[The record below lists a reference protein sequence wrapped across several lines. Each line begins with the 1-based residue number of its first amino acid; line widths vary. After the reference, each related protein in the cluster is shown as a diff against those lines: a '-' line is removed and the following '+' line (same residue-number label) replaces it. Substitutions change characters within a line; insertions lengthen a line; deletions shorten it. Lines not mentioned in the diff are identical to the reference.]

1 MNYELTYR
9 PADASADILPVLSAA
24 DLLTGIRAETQLI
37 RDRLNLLTGDWWENP
52 EWGNGILE
60 LLRESRLTETDR
72 QILANYLSDY
82 IRKTPGV
89 VDVREVKCSFEGG
102 QFRYECTVDTGAGTA
117 RISYGE

>member
-52 EWGNGILE
+52 EWGNGVLE

-102 QFRYECTVDTGAGTA
+102 QFRYECTVETGAGTA
-117 RISYGE
+117 RISYG

>member
-1 MNYELTYR
+1 MNYEFTYR
-9 PADASADILPVLSAA
+9 PADASSDILPVLSAA

-102 QFRYECTVDTGAGTA
+102 QFRYECTVETGAGTA

>member
-9 PADASADILPVLSAA
+9 PADASSDILPVLSAA

-52 EWGNGILE
+52 EWGNGVLE

-102 QFRYECTVDTGAGTA
+102 QFRYECTVETGAGTA
-117 RISYGE
+117 RMSYGE

>member
-9 PADASADILPVLSAA
+9 PIDASADILPVLSVA

-52 EWGNGILE
+52 EWGNGVLE

-102 QFRYECTVDTGAGTA
+102 KFRYECTVEAGAGTA

>member
-9 PADASADILPVLSAA
+9 PADASSDILPVLSAA

-52 EWGNGILE
+52 EWGNGVLE

-89 VDVREVKCSFEGG
+89 VDVREVKCSFDGG
-102 QFRYECTVDTGAGTA
+102 QFRYECTVETGTGTA

>member
-9 PADASADILPVLSAA
+9 PADASSDILPVLSAA

-52 EWGNGILE
+52 EWGNGVLE

-89 VDVREVKCSFEGG
+89 MDVREVKCSFEGG
-102 QFRYECTVDTGAGTA
+102 QFRYECTVETGAGTA

>member
-9 PADASADILPVLSAA
+9 PADASSDILPVLSAA

-52 EWGNGILE
+52 EWGNGVLE

>member
-9 PADASADILPVLSAA
+9 PIDASGDILPVTAVS

-52 EWGNGILE
+52 EWGNGVLE
-60 LLRESRLTETDR
+60 LLKESRLTETDR

-89 VDVREVKCSFEGG
+89 MDVREVKCSAEGG

-117 RISYGE
+117 RISYG

>member
-9 PADASADILPVLSAA
+9 PADASGDILPVLSAA

-52 EWGNGILE
+52 EWGNGVLE
-60 LLRESRLTETDR
+60 LLRESRLT
-72 QILANYLSDY
+72 
-82 IRKTPGV
+82 

-102 QFRYECTVDTGAGTA
+102 QFRYECTVETGAGTA

>member
-9 PADASADILPVLSAA
+9 PIDASGDILPVTVVS

-60 LLRESRLTETDR
+60 LLKESRLTETDR

>member
-52 EWGNGILE
+52 EWGNGVLE

-89 VDVREVKCSFEGG
+89 MDVREVKCSFEGG
-102 QFRYECTVDTGAGTA
+102 QFRYECTVETGAGTA

>member
-9 PADASADILPVLSAA
+9 PADASGDILPVLSAA

-52 EWGNGILE
+52 EWGNGVLE

-102 QFRYECTVDTGAGTA
+102 QFRYECTVETGAGTA
-117 RISYGE
+117 RMSYGE

>member
-9 PADASADILPVLSAA
+9 PADASSDILPVLSAA

-102 QFRYECTVDTGAGTA
+102 QFRYECTVETGAGTA

>member
-9 PADASADILPVLSAA
+9 PADASSDILPVLSAA

-52 EWGNGILE
+52 EWGNGVLE

-102 QFRYECTVDTGAGTA
+102 QFRYECTVETGAGTA

>member
-52 EWGNGILE
+52 EWGNGVLE

>member
-9 PADASADILPVLSAA
+9 PIDASADILPVFSAA

-52 EWGNGILE
+52 EWGNGVLE

-102 QFRYECTVDTGAGTA
+102 QFRYECTVETGAGTA

>member
-89 VDVREVKCSFEGG
+89 VDVREVKCSFGGG

>member
-52 EWGNGILE
+52 EWGNGVLE

-82 IRKTPGV
+82 IRKIPGV
-89 VDVREVKCSFEGG
+89 MDVREVKCSFEGG
-102 QFRYECTVDTGAGTA
+102 QFRYECTVETGAGTA